1 MQRESSILLR
11 LIFSAA
17 IVCAVLTAA
26 ILSGADRTGRRRLG
40 KRGRREWGGYSMKA
54 LHTLIVEDDAMIGG
68 LLAETLEGIG
78 HTVCTVESNVADGR
92 SLRFVLAPR
101 LDDRRRRDLAKRAE

>member
-1 MQRESSILLR
+1 
-11 LIFSAA
+11 
-17 IVCAVLTAA
+17 
-26 ILSGADRTGRRRLG
+26 
-40 KRGRREWGGYSMKA
+40 MKA

-101 LDDRRRRDLAKRAE
+101 LDDRRRRTWRSERE